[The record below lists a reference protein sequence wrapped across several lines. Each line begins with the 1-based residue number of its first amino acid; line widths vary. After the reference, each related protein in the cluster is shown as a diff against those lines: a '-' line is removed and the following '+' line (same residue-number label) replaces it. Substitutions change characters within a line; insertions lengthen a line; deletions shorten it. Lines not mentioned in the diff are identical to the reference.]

1 MELVALHNVM
11 REHNRDVVVGTTNL
25 LAPKQLVHALKFLDK
40 GGAQQF
46 YQERDAFA
54 TAKREAVQRR
64 MAAAVAAAGA
74 GAQPA
79 QQQQQQPGQPEPA
92 IRKQGGFFLCGC
104 MAPPPEEPLSPPVQV
119 PGADTAATG
128 K

>member
-1 MELVALHNVM
+1 M

-54 TAKREAVQRR
+54 TAKREAGAATHGRR
-64 MAAAVAAAGA
+64 RRRCGRRRTARAAAAAAA
-74 GAQPA
+74 W
-79 QQQQQQPGQPEPA
+79 
-92 IRKQGGFFLCGC
+92 
-104 MAPPPEEPLSPPVQV
+104 
-119 PGADTAATG
+119 ATRARHP
-128 K
+128 